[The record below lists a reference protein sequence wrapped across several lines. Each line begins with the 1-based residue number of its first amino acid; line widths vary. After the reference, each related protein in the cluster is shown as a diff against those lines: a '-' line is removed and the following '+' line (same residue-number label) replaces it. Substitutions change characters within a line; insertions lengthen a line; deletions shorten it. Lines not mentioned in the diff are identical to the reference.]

1 MHLFYINRNHTCSLR
16 SIDDQKQPM
25 PPCKLSH
32 PLHVRQVSGQIRCMG
47 ADDRFRVCP
56 DGCFDRIKICRS
68 VLSTRRNRK
77 FNTLF
82 LHGIERTQHRI
93 MLQLRRDHMLSRKKH
108 PLDCHIQSFR
118 CIGRKNQ
125 PRWITASEK
134 IAERPS
140 RLIDHSRCSKCRTGK
155 SPPGISQSFHGIKN
169 GIINCLRFL
178 KRCRCVVQI
187 NHAVI
192 LTLSL
197 KHIASSFLQ
206 QMDFS
211 AIHKD
216 FCNFFRYRRHFF
228 FR

>member
-25 PPCKLSH
+25 PPCHLSH
-32 PLHVRQVSGQIRCMG
+32 PRHVRQVSGQIRCMG

-93 MLQLRRDHMLSRKKH
+93 MLQLRRDHMISRKKH

-134 IAERPS
+134 IAERLP

-155 SPPGISQSFHGIKN
+155 PRPEFPKVFMASRTAHKLPAVFEALSLRCPDKSCCHPHTFCKTYCIIFTAADGSFRHPQ
-169 GIINCLRFL
+169 RFL
-178 KRCRCVVQI
+178 
-187 NHAVI
+187 
-192 LTLSL
+192 
-197 KHIASSFLQ
+197 
-206 QMDFS
+206 
-211 AIHKD
+211 
-216 FCNFFRYRRHFF
+216 
-228 FR
+228 

>member
-1 MHLFYINRNHTCSLR
+1 MHLFYINRSHLQSAKHRRSETAHAALQALPSSACPSGFRSDSMHGCRRSLSCLPGWLLR
-16 SIDDQKQPM
+16 SHQNLP
-25 PPCKLSH
+25 
-32 PLHVRQVSGQIRCMG
+32 
-47 ADDRFRVCP
+47 
-56 DGCFDRIKICRS
+56 S

-93 MLQLRRDHMLSRKKH
+93 MLQLRRDHMISRKKH

-134 IAERPS
+134 IAERLP

-155 SPPGISQSFHGIKN
+155 SPSGISQSFHGIIN
-169 GIINCLRFL
+169 CIINCLRFL

-187 NHAVI
+187 NHAVHPH
-192 LTLSL
+192 TLAV
-197 KHIASSFLQ
+197 KHIASSLLQ
-206 QMDFS
+206 QMDLS
-211 AIHKD
+211 AIHND